1 MINKIA
7 LVVLLGG
14 SSFAYADMSQQELAV
29 GKWTIAPEWQQRFSP
44 ECRSMTIEFTR
55 DQKII
60 RTTGE
65 LEYSSQAEFTKVG
78 DKIRI
83 DEKLIDS
90 NLKLSCGHK
99 HAETVIGHLNQS
111 AYFSVSQ
118 DRLYYYRSDKEKSLV
133 VFSRTK

>member
-7 LVVLLGG
+7 LAVLLG
-14 SSFAYADMSQQELAV
+14 SSFAYAEVKQQELV
-29 GKWTIAPEWQQRFSP
+29 IGKWTIAPEWQQRFSP
-44 ECRSMTIEFTR
+44 ECRGMTIEFTR

-65 LEYSSQAEFTKVG
+65 LEYSSQAKFTEAG

-90 NLKLSCGHK
+90 NSKLSCGHK
-99 HAETVIGHLNQS
+99 NAEFVIGHLNQS
-111 AYFSVSQ
+111 SYFSVSQ
-118 DRLYYYRSDKEKSLV
+118 DRLYYYRSNKEKSLI
-133 VFSRTK
+133 VFSRIK